1 MVCVCADS
9 GDDNSSKTGWWWFV
23 SVQTLVTT
31 TALTGKTQALQAD
44 AGESYQVELL
54 SAAEA
59 YTPAADDAEVDAM
72 ELVQSQLVRAWVHL
86 SVAAEGFPGFLGV
99 RT

>member
-1 MVCVCADS
+1 MVCVHADS
-9 GDDNSSKTGWWWFV
+9 GDDNSIKTGWWWSV

-59 YTPAADDAEVDAM
+59 YAADDAEVDAM

-86 SVAAEGFPGFLGV
+86 SVAAEGFPGFFGV

>member
-1 MVCVCADS
+1 MCVRADS
-9 GDDNSSKTGWWWFV
+9 GDDHSIKTGWWWFVCV

-31 TALTGKTQALQAD
+31 TALTGKSQALQAD

-59 YTPAADDAEVDAM
+59 YTPAVDDAEVDAM
-72 ELVQSQLVRAWVHL
+72 ELVQSQLVRA
-86 SVAAEGFPGFLGV
+86 
-99 RT
+99 

>member
-1 MVCVCADS
+1 MVCVHADS
-9 GDDNSSKTGWWWFV
+9 GDDNSIKTGWWWSV